1 MRPGSKLNLLGAGVL
16 LLFGLILFSPQVR
29 TLFTTAP
36 RATDAVETVE
46 AVESQEGRDPNQSEQ
61 AVLRPA
67 QPDNA
72 HTKAQDDANRKEEAM
87 AARIAELRE
96 LARKTDRASLETLL
110 SEVKNPDQEIREAV
124 LDIISQSGNRDFIPD
139 LLEAAAQTND
149 PDLKKAIA
157 EVVEFLKLP
166 TLTEVLRQTNR

>member
-29 TLFTTAP
+29 TLFTTAL
-36 RATDAVETVE
+36 RATGAVETVE

-87 AARIAELRE
+87 AVRIAELRE
-96 LARKTDRASLETLL
+96 LARKTDRTSLETLL
-110 SEVKNPDQEIREAV
+110 SEVKNPDRRCCSPCRVVA
-124 LDIISQSGNRDFIPD
+124 LRDPSRDWRSSGSGRT
-139 LLEAAAQTND
+139 AAG
-149 PDLKKAIA
+149 PG
-157 EVVEFLKLP
+157 
-166 TLTEVLRQTNR
+166 LR